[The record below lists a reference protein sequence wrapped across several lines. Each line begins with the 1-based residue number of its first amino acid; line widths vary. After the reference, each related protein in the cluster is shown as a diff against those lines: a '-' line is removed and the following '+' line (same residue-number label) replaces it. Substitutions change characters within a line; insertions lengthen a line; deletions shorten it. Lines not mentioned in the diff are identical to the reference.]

1 MQSSNLREVI
11 FPTWRNNPLPLTAEV
26 NKSVLQCEYVE
37 EDMVAT
43 QWREQQEYDMD
54 QSEERLAKALDC
66 FIEAFDYG
74 C

>member
-1 MQSSNLREVI
+1 
-11 FPTWRNNPLPLTAEV
+11 
-26 NKSVLQCEYVE
+26 
-37 EDMVAT
+37 MVAT